1 MSTTHTSGRRS
12 RRPPLLSGLPPEV
25 AILAIVAF
33 CVALGFGI
41 VAPALPVFAKSFQ
54 VSAFLAGTV
63 ISVFAFV
70 RLASAVPAGWLVD
83 RTGERIV
90 LATGLIIVAV
100 SSALAGLSTSFVQL
114 VALRGVGGFGSAMFS
129 VSSMA
134 LLLRVVAPE
143 LRGRAVGTY
152 QGGFLLGAVAGPA
165 VGGIVTGISI
175 RLPFFIYAGT
185 LSVAAIVVITML
197 ARTELRQREAVA
209 DSVESGWTTFHQA
222 LRSRPYFTALFTNLA
237 EGFSINGLRSY
248 VVPLF
253 VIFALH
259 KPATLTGL
267 GLVAA
272 TIVQAVLLLPAGRIA
287 DTRGRKPALMLGTGI
302 TVVGT
307 IALALTTTPWLFLL
321 AMAILGA
328 GAAFLGSAPAAVVG
342 DVAGG
347 KRSGS
352 LVAGF
357 QMSSDVGSI
366 TGPLVA
372 GAIIDATGS
381 YEMAFLV
388 GAAVVAVAF
397 ALSATMPETRKAAV
411 PTEPTAQLTT
421 PD

>member
-185 LSVAAIVVITML
+185 LSVAAIVV
-197 ARTELRQREAVA
+197 
-209 DSVESGWTTFHQA
+209 ESGWTTFHRA

-307 IALALTTTPWLFLL
+307 IALALTTTPWLFLI
-321 AMAILGA
+321 AMATLGA

-381 YEMAFLV
+381 YETAFLV